1 MKQIETLIEDIKKV
15 FTEPHEFDE
24 GRVEAFGK
32 RLAAAIASKI
42 NPVQGKPSL
51 RMSNLGTKCNRQLW
65 YKINHPGEGEKL
77 SVETRMKFLFGHI
90 LEEMLLFLAEEAGHE
105 VTGTQDTVELEGIVG
120 HRDAII
126 DGVLVDAKSA
136 SSMAFKKFKSG
147 LTYEDDAFG
156 YLTQLNA
163 YLEASQKDPLLK
175 DKDRAVF
182 FVIDKQFGHM
192 CLDIHIKSDMDHHK
206 IAQMKKEAVS
216 SPVAPHKGYTDEE
229 DGKSGNRKLGTAC
242 GYCDYKKKCW
252 PSLRTF
258 VYANGPRFLTK
269 VERLPD
275 VPEA

>member
-15 FTEPHEFDE
+15 FTEPHKFDE

-32 RLAAAIASKI
+32 RLAQAIASKI
-42 NPVQGKPSL
+42 NPTQSKPTL
-51 RMSNLGTKCNRQLW
+51 RMSNLGTKCDRQLW
-65 YKINHPGEGEKL
+65 YKINKPGDGEKL
-77 SVETRMKFLFGHI
+77 SVETRIKFLFGHI
-90 LEEMLLFLAEEAGHE
+90 LEEMLLFLAEEAGHT
-105 VTGTQDTVELEGIVG
+105 VTGTQDTVELEGIIG

-136 SSMAFKKFKSG
+136 SSMAYKKFKSG

-163 YLEASQKDPLLK
+163 YLEASKDDPLLLE
-175 DKDRAVF
+175 KDRAAF
-182 FVIDKQFGHM
+182 LVIDKQFGHI
-192 CLDIHIKSDMDHHK
+192 CLDMHKKSDMDHHK
-206 IAQMKKEAVS
+206 IALLKKDAVAA
-216 SPVAPHKGYTDEE
+216 PEAPHRGYTDEE

-242 GYCDYKKKCW
+242 GYCDYKKTCW

-258 VYANGPRFLTK
+258 IYSNGPRFLTR